1 MGLNVL
7 KRKSAEEQLLV
18 CVRTIPDPRG
28 LRPYAHKGE
37 VRAAGDRTAQRYPDC
52 FEPVEPVTR
61 GPEPGP
67 GEAVAI
73 ARAHFVAF
81 DGRSVWAN
89 RRFALHDEIVRR
101 HRELFWIELPGE

>member
-37 VRAAGDRTAQRYPDC
+37 VLAAV
-52 FEPVEPVTR
+52 EPVESVTR

-67 GEAVAI
+67 GEAAAI

-81 DGRSVWAN
+81 DGRTVWAN